1 MFFTDGTG
9 RMDHKMIR
17 RHLGTPEH
25 QTELPKKAGKIDTK
39 SAIGRFFFTLLG
51 ALAEME
57 RALISERTRDA
68 LQKKMRDGRQVS
80 WSPNLEL

>member
-1 MFFTDGTG
+1 
-9 RMDHKMIR
+9 MIR

-25 QTELPKKAGKIDTK
+25 QTELPKKGRKIDTK
-39 SAIGRFFFTLLG
+39 NAIGRFFFTLLG